1 MTNVNFW
8 LKRLIKEWLFL
19 FATLGV
25 VATSIYLKRIP
36 HYDFSDF
43 RILFLIFSFLIVLKG
58 VEKSHILQ
66 FVAFKLSK
74 EKCIA
79 LKLVFL
85 VGFLSMFLTNDI
97 SLLIIVP
104 ITLVMDIKHKDL
116 IVIMEAVSANAFSSF
131 MPSGNPQ
138 NMFIYWFYNLNF
150 LQFVKAIY
158 PFTMISILVIFLI
171 SIFIK
176 SSGNVLGAE
185 DIEVKRGSYVYIA
198 LLLVMILIV
207 LKVLPFWVSFAVV
220 LYGVFFERK
229 LFLIDY
235 FLLGIFF
242 MFFGFTDNLKMI
254 IHITSVPEGSVFVLS
269 AVLSQ
274 FMSNVPA
281 TLFLA
286 DFTKA
291 WKELLWGVSV
301 GGYGNLIG
309 SLANLIAYR
318 IYVTRYPEKQNL
330 FLIKFLGIGYFF
342 FFFMIF
348 VYLLLFRG

>member
-1 MTNVNFW
+1 MVKVNFW
-8 LKRLIKEWLFL
+8 LKRLIKEWIFL
-19 FATLGV
+19 VSTLGV
-25 VATSIYLKRIP
+25 VITSIYLRRLP
-36 HYDFSDF
+36 HYDLSDF
-43 RILFLIFSFLIVLKG
+43 RILFLIFSFLVVLKG
-58 VEKSHILQ
+58 VENSRILEL
-66 FVAFKLSK
+66 VALRLSK
-74 EKCIA
+74 ERFIA
-79 LKLVFL
+79 LKLVLL

-104 ITLVMDIKHKDL
+104 ITLVMDIKHKD
-116 IVIMEAVSANAFSSF
+116 IVVIMEAISANAFSSL

-158 PFTMISILVIFLI
+158 PFTVISALVIFLI
-171 SIFIK
+171 TAFVK
-176 SSGNVLGAE
+176 SAKDVVQTKDI
-185 DIEVKRGSYVYIA
+185 DIERNSYIYIV
-198 LLLVMILIV
+198 LLLLMILVV

-220 LYGVFFERK
+220 LYGAVFERE

-242 MFFGFTDNLKMI
+242 MFFGFTDNLQRI

-269 AVLSQ
+269 AILSQ

-281 TLFLA
+281 ALFLA

-318 IYVTRYPEKQNL
+318 IYVTHFPEKQNS
-330 FLIKFLGIGYFF
+330 FLVKFLGLGYLFF
-342 FFFMIF
+342 FSLFF
-348 VYLLLFRG
+348 VYLLFFKG

>member
-1 MTNVNFW
+1 MVRVNFW
-8 LKRLIKEWLFL
+8 LKKLIKEWIFL
-19 FATLGV
+19 VSTLGV
-25 VATSIYLKRIP
+25 VITSIYLRRLP

-58 VEKSHILQ
+58 VENSKILE

-74 EKCIA
+74 EKFITI
-79 LKLVFL
+79 KLVFL

-116 IVIMEAVSANAFSSF
+116 VVIMEAISANAFSSL

-150 LQFVKAIY
+150 IQFIKAIY
-158 PFTMISILVIFLI
+158 PFTVVSSVAIFLMA
-171 SIFIK
+171 IFTRSAKSAVGIK
-176 SSGNVLGAE
+176 E
-185 DIEVKRGSYVYIA
+185 IEVKRGSYVYII
-198 LLLVMILIV
+198 LLLIMILVV
-207 LKVLPFWVSFAVV
+207 LKMLPFWVSFAVV
-220 LYGVFFERK
+220 LYAAVFERE
-229 LFLIDY
+229 LFLVDY

-242 MFFGFTDNLKMI
+242 MFFGFTDNLQRI
-254 IHITSVPEGSVFVLS
+254 IHITSVPKGSVFILS
-269 AVLSQ
+269 AILSQ

-318 IYVTRYPEKQNL
+318 IYITHYPERQNS
-330 FLIKFLGIGYFF
+330 FLAKFLGIGYFF
-342 FFFMIF
+342 FFLLIF
-348 VYLLLFRG
+348 VYLLLFKG

>member
-1 MTNVNFW
+1 MVKVNFW

-19 FATLGV
+19 FSTLGV
-25 VATSIYLKRIP
+25 LATSIYIRRIP

-43 RILFLIFSFLIVLKG
+43 RILFLIFSFLVVLKG
-58 VEKSHILQ
+58 VEDSRLLELI
-66 FVAFKLSK
+66 AFKLSK
-74 EKCIA
+74 EKFIA

-104 ITLVMDIKHKDL
+104 ITLTMDIRHKDL
-116 IVIMEAVSANAFSSF
+116 VVIMEAISANAFSSL

-150 LQFVKAIY
+150 SHFVKAIY
-158 PFTMISILVIFLI
+158 PFTMISILVIFLMTV
-171 SIFIK
+171 FIR
-176 SSGNVLGAE
+176 SPGDVVNVKG
-185 DIEVKRGSYVYIA
+185 IEVKRGSYIYIV
-198 LLLVMILIV
+198 LLIIMILVV
-207 LKVLPFWVSFAVV
+207 LKVLPFLVSFVV
-220 LYGVFFERK
+220 VFYAGVFERK

-242 MFFGFTDNLKMI
+242 MFFGFTDNLQKI
-254 IHITSVPEGSVFVLS
+254 IHITTVPKGSVFVLS
-269 AVLSQ
+269 TILSQ

-301 GGYGNLIG
+301 GGYGNLMG

-318 IYVTRYPEKQNL
+318 IYVTHYPEKQNS
-330 FLIKFLGIGYFF
+330 FLAKFLGIGYFF
-342 FFFMIF
+342 FFLLIF
-348 VYLLLFRG
+348 VYLLLLKG

>member
-1 MTNVNFW
+1 MVKVNFW
-8 LKRLIKEWLFL
+8 LKRLIKEWIFL
-19 FATLGV
+19 VSTLGV
-25 VATSIYLKRIP
+25 VITSIYLKRLP
-36 HYDFSDF
+36 HYNLSDF

-58 VEKSHILQ
+58 VENSRILEL
-66 FVAFKLSK
+66 VALRLSK
-74 EKCIA
+74 ERFIA
-79 LKLVFL
+79 LKLVLL

-104 ITLVMDIKHKDL
+104 ITLVMDIKHKD
-116 IVIMEAVSANAFSSF
+116 IVVIMEAISANAFSSL

-158 PFTMISILVIFLI
+158 PFTVISALVIFLI
-171 SIFIK
+171 TAFVK
-176 SSGNVLGAE
+176 SAKDVVQTKDI
-185 DIEVKRGSYVYIA
+185 DIERNSYIYIV
-198 LLLVMILIV
+198 LLLLMILVV

-220 LYGVFFERK
+220 LYAAVFERE

-242 MFFGFTDNLKMI
+242 MFFGFTDNLQRI

-269 AVLSQ
+269 AILSQ

-281 TLFLA
+281 ALFLA

-318 IYVTRYPEKQNL
+318 IYVTHFPEKQNS
-330 FLIKFLGIGYFF
+330 FLVKFLGLGYLFF
-342 FFFMIF
+342 FSLFF
-348 VYLLLFRG
+348 VYLIFFKG

>member
-1 MTNVNFW
+1 MIKVNFW
-8 LKRLIKEWLFL
+8 LKKLIKEWLFL
-19 FATLGV
+19 FSTLGV
-25 VATSIYLKRIP
+25 IATSIYLKRIP
-36 HYDFSDF
+36 HYDFSDLK
-43 RILFLIFSFLIVLKG
+43 ILFLIFSFLIVLKG
-58 VEKSHILQ
+58 VENSRLLE
-66 FVAFKLSK
+66 FVAFRLSR
-74 EKCIA
+74 EKFITF
-79 LKLVFL
+79 KLVFL

-104 ITLVMDIKHKDL
+104 ITLVMDIKHKD
-116 IVIMEAVSANAFSSF
+116 IVVIMEAISANAFSSL

-150 LQFVKAIY
+150 MQFVKAIY
-158 PFTMISILVIFLI
+158 PFTVISALVIFLI
-171 SIFIK
+171 TVFVKSAKDVVQTKHIDIK
-176 SSGNVLGAE
+176 KN
-185 DIEVKRGSYVYIA
+185 SYIYVI
-198 LLLVMILIV
+198 LLLLMILVV
-207 LKVLPFWVSFAVV
+207 LKVLPFWVSFAIV
-220 LYGVFFERK
+220 LYAAVFERE
-229 LFLIDY
+229 LFLVDY

-242 MFFGFTDNLKMI
+242 MFFGFTDNLKRI
-254 IHITSVPEGSVFVLS
+254 IHITSVPRGSVFILS
-269 AVLSQ
+269 AILSQ

-318 IYVTRYPEKQNL
+318 IYVTRYPEKQNP

-342 FFFMIF
+342 FFFMVL

>member
-1 MTNVNFW
+1 MAGVNFW

-19 FATLGV
+19 FSTLGV
-25 VATSIYLKRIP
+25 LATSIYLKRFP
-36 HYDFSDF
+36 HYDLSDF

-58 VEKSHILQ
+58 VENSRILEL
-66 FVAFKLSK
+66 VAFRLSK
-74 EKCIA
+74 EKFIS

-116 IVIMEAVSANAFSSF
+116 VVIMEAISANAFSSL

-138 NMFIYWFYNLNF
+138 NMFIYWFYNLDF
-150 LQFVKAIY
+150 MQFVKAIY
-158 PFTMISILVIFLI
+158 PFTVISASVIFLI
-171 SIFIK
+171 TVFVK
-176 SSGNVLGAE
+176 SAKDVIQTK
-185 DIEVKRGSYVYIA
+185 DIEVEKNSYIYIA
-198 LLLVMILIV
+198 LLLLMILVV

-220 LYGVFFERK
+220 LYAAVFERE

-242 MFFGFTDNLKMI
+242 MFFGFTDNLQKI
-254 IHITSVPEGSVFVLS
+254 IHITSVPEGSVFILS
-269 AVLSQ
+269 AILSQ

-281 TLFLA
+281 ALFLA

-318 IYVTRYPEKQNL
+318 IYVTHYPEKQNS
-330 FLIKFLGIGYFF
+330 FLAKFLGLGYLFF
-342 FFFMIF
+342 FSMFF
-348 VYLLLFRG
+348 VYLLFFKG

>member
-1 MTNVNFW
+1 MVKVNFW
-8 LKRLIKEWLFL
+8 LKRLIKEWIFL
-19 FATLGV
+19 VSTLGV
-25 VATSIYLKRIP
+25 VITSIYLRRLP
-36 HYDFSDF
+36 HYDLSDF
-43 RILFLIFSFLIVLKG
+43 RILFLIFSFLVVLKG
-58 VEKSHILQ
+58 VENSRILEL
-66 FVAFKLSK
+66 VALRLSK
-74 EKCIA
+74 ERFIA
-79 LKLVFL
+79 LKLVLL

-104 ITLVMDIKHKDL
+104 ITLVMDIKHKD
-116 IVIMEAVSANAFSSF
+116 IVVIMEAISANAFSSL

-158 PFTMISILVIFLI
+158 PFTVISALVIFLI
-171 SIFIK
+171 TAFVK
-176 SSGNVLGAE
+176 SAKDVVQTKDI
-185 DIEVKRGSYVYIA
+185 DIEGNSYIYIV
-198 LLLVMILIV
+198 LLLLMILVV

-220 LYGVFFERK
+220 LYAAVFERE

-242 MFFGFTDNLKMI
+242 MFFGFTDNLQRI

-269 AVLSQ
+269 AILSQ

-281 TLFLA
+281 ALFLA

-318 IYVTRYPEKQNL
+318 IYVTHFPEKQNS
-330 FLIKFLGIGYFF
+330 FLVKFLGLGYLFF
-342 FFFMIF
+342 FSLFF
-348 VYLLLFRG
+348 VYLLFFKG

>member
-1 MTNVNFW
+1 MVKVNFW
-8 LKRLIKEWLFL
+8 LKRLIKEWIFL
-19 FATLGV
+19 VSTLGV
-25 VATSIYLKRIP
+25 VITSIYLRRLP
-36 HYDFSDF
+36 HYDLSDF

-58 VEKSHILQ
+58 VENSRILEL
-66 FVAFKLSK
+66 VALRLSK
-74 EKCIA
+74 ERFIA
-79 LKLVFL
+79 LKLVLL

-97 SLLIIVP
+97 SLFIIVP
-104 ITLVMDIKHKDL
+104 ITLVMDIKHKD
-116 IVIMEAVSANAFSSF
+116 IVVIMEAISANAFSSL

-158 PFTMISILVIFLI
+158 PFTGISALVIFLI
-171 SIFIK
+171 TAFVK
-176 SSGNVLGAE
+176 SAKDVVQTKDI
-185 DIEVKRGSYVYIA
+185 DIERNSYIYIV
-198 LLLVMILIV
+198 LLLLMILVV

-220 LYGVFFERK
+220 LYAAVFERE

-242 MFFGFTDNLKMI
+242 MFFGFTDNLQRI

-269 AVLSQ
+269 AILSQ

-281 TLFLA
+281 ALFLA

-318 IYVTRYPEKQNL
+318 IYVTHFPEKQNS
-330 FLIKFLGIGYFF
+330 FLVKFLGLGYLFF
-342 FFFMIF
+342 FSLFF
-348 VYLLLFRG
+348 VYLLFFKG

>member
-1 MTNVNFW
+1 MVKVNFW
-8 LKRLIKEWLFL
+8 LKRLIKEWIFL
-19 FATLGV
+19 VSTLGV
-25 VATSIYLKRIP
+25 IITSIYLRSLP
-36 HYDFSDF
+36 HYSLSDF

-58 VEKSHILQ
+58 VENSRVLE
-66 FVAFKLSK
+66 FVAFRLSK
-74 EKCIA
+74 ERFIA

-104 ITLVMDIKHKDL
+104 ITLVMDIKHKD
-116 IVIMEAVSANAFSSF
+116 IVVIMEAVSANAFSSL

-138 NMFIYWFYNLNF
+138 NMFIYWFYNLSF
-150 LQFVKAIY
+150 MQFVKAIY
-158 PFTMISILVIFLI
+158 PFTVISALAVFLI
-171 SIFIK
+171 TVFVKSAKDIVQIK
-176 SSGNVLGAE
+176 
-185 DIEVKRGSYVYIA
+185 DIEAEKNSYVYII
-198 LLLVMILIV
+198 LLFLIILVV
-207 LKVLPFWVSFAVV
+207 LKVLPFWVAFAVI
-220 LYGVFFERK
+220 LYAAIFERE
-229 LFLIDY
+229 LFLVDY

-242 MFFGFTDNLKMI
+242 MFFGFTDNLQRI
-254 IHITSVPEGSVFVLS
+254 IHITSVPKGSVFILS
-269 AVLSQ
+269 AILSQ

-318 IYVTRYPEKQNL
+318 IYVTHYPEKQNSFL
-330 FLIKFLGIGYFF
+330 FKFLGIGYFF
-342 FFFMIF
+342 FFLMVF
-348 VYLLLFRG
+348 VYLLLFKG

>member
-1 MTNVNFW
+1 MVKVNFW
-8 LKRLIKEWLFL
+8 LKRLIKEWIFL
-19 FATLGV
+19 VSTLGV
-25 VATSIYLKRIP
+25 VITSIYLKRLP
-36 HYDFSDF
+36 HYNLSDF

-58 VEKSHILQ
+58 VENSRILEL
-66 FVAFKLSK
+66 VALRLSK
-74 EKCIA
+74 ERFIA
-79 LKLVFL
+79 LKLVLL

-116 IVIMEAVSANAFSSF
+116 VVIMEAISANAFSSL

-138 NMFIYWFYNLNF
+138 NMFIYWFYDLNF

-158 PFTMISILVIFLI
+158 PFTVISALVIFLI
-171 SIFIK
+171 TAFVK
-176 SSGNVLGAE
+176 SAKDVVQTKDI
-185 DIEVKRGSYVYIA
+185 DIERNSYIYIV
-198 LLLVMILIV
+198 LLLLMILVV

-220 LYGVFFERK
+220 LYAAVFERE

-242 MFFGFTDNLKMI
+242 MFFGFTDNLQRI

-269 AVLSQ
+269 AILSQ

-281 TLFLA
+281 ALFLA

-318 IYVTRYPEKQNL
+318 IYVTHYPEKQNS
-330 FLIKFLGIGYFF
+330 FLVKFLGLGYLFF
-342 FFFMIF
+342 FSMFF
-348 VYLLLFRG
+348 VYLLFFKG

>member
-25 VATSIYLKRIP
+25 AATSIYLKRIP

-66 FVAFKLSK
+66 FVAFKLSR
-74 EKCIA
+74 EKFIA

-97 SLLIIVP
+97 SLLIVVP
-104 ITLVMDIKHKDL
+104 ITLVMDIKQKDL
-116 IVIMEAVSANAFSSF
+116 VVIMEAISANAFSSLI
-131 MPSGNPQ
+131 PSGNPQ

-150 LQFVKAIY
+150 SQFVKTIY
-158 PFTMISILVIFLI
+158 PFTVISAFAIFLI
-171 SIFIK
+171 TVFIRSAK
-176 SSGNVLGAE
+176 DVV
-185 DIEVKRGSYVYIA
+185 EVKEIEIKKGSYVYIF
-198 LLLVMILIV
+198 LLVVIILVV
-207 LKVLPFWVSFAVV
+207 LKVLPFWVTLAVII
-220 LYGVFFERK
+220 YAAIFERR

-242 MFFGFTDNLKMI
+242 MFFGFTDNLQEI
-254 IHITSVPEGSVFVLS
+254 IHITSVPKGSVFIIS

-318 IYVTRYPEKQNL
+318 IYVTRYPDKQNS
-330 FLIKFLGIGYFF
+330 FLVKFLGVGYFF
-342 FFFMIF
+342 FFLLVF
-348 VYLLLFRG
+348 VYMLLFRV

>member
-1 MTNVNFW
+1 MVKVNFW
-8 LKRLIKEWLFL
+8 LKRLIKEWIFL
-19 FATLGV
+19 VSTLGV
-25 VATSIYLKRIP
+25 VITSIYLRRLP
-36 HYDFSDF
+36 HYDLSDF
-43 RILFLIFSFLIVLKG
+43 RILFLIFSFLVVLKG
-58 VEKSHILQ
+58 VENSRILEL
-66 FVAFKLSK
+66 VALRLSK
-74 EKCIA
+74 ERFIA
-79 LKLVFL
+79 LKLVLL

-104 ITLVMDIKHKDL
+104 ITLVMDIKHKD
-116 IVIMEAVSANAFSSF
+116 IVVIMEAISANAFSSL

-158 PFTMISILVIFLI
+158 PFTVISALVIFLI
-171 SIFIK
+171 TAFVK
-176 SSGNVLGAE
+176 SAKDVVQTKDI
-185 DIEVKRGSYVYIA
+185 DIERNSYIYIV
-198 LLLVMILIV
+198 LLLLMILVV

-220 LYGVFFERK
+220 LYAAVFERE

-242 MFFGFTDNLKMI
+242 MFFGFTDNLQRI

-269 AVLSQ
+269 AILSQ

-281 TLFLA
+281 ALFLA

-318 IYVTRYPEKQNL
+318 IYVTHFPEKQNS
-330 FLIKFLGIGYFF
+330 FLVKFLGLGYLFF
-342 FFFMIF
+342 FSLFF
-348 VYLLLFRG
+348 VYLLFFKG